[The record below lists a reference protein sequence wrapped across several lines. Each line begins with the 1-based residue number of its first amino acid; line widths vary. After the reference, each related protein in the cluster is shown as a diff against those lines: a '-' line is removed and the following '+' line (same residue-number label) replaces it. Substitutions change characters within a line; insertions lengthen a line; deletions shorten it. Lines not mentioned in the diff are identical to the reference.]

1 MPPRFTDQIYK
12 VIRYACNAM
21 MALQVVL
28 VCYIVFARFI
38 LNNSPAWGEE
48 LALLFMVWF
57 CLLSP
62 PEALRDDRHL
72 CISVLQ
78 ERLPAPLMKVVDI
91 LNHALIAVF
100 AAFMIIEGSKLT
112 ALTSRNTLPGLGLP
126 ASILYA
132 SVPVSGVVLLVAAI
146 ERIVTIS
153 HIPTREYRAKVCKD

>member
-1 MPPRFTDQIYK
+1 MPPRITDRVYK
-12 VIRYACNAM
+12 AIRYACNAM

-28 VCYIVFARFI
+28 VCYIVFARFV

-78 ERLPAPLMKVVDI
+78 ERLPGPVMKAVDL
-91 LNHALIAVF
+91 LNHALIAAF

-112 ALTSRNTLPGLGLP
+112 LLTSRNTLPGLGLP

-132 SVPVSGVVLLVAAI
+132 SVPVSGVVLIIAAI
-146 ERIVTIS
+146 ERIVAIS
-153 HIPTREYRAKVCKD
+153 LIPSGEYRAKSCKD